1 MAKITQSMKKEWAQ
15 TLFVRE
21 GLTQKEIA
29 SKIGVS
35 AVTINKWV
43 KLGGWAKLKQS
54 LITTRGEQL
63 RRIYD
68 QIDELNSDI
77 LTKEEGK
84 RYADSKQADALSK
97 LIVAAKT
104 METET
109 SVADTIEVSRNVLNY
124 VRAAAPEKAEELGR
138 IFDDYIKDRIKR

>member
-1 MAKITQSMKKEWAQ
+1 MGSITAKMKKEWAQ

-29 SKIGVS
+29 AKTGVS

-43 KLGGWAKLKQS
+43 AAGGWKKLKQS

-63 RRIYD
+63 TRIYD

-77 LTKEEGK
+77 LRKEEGK

-104 METET
+104 MENET
-109 SVADTIEVSRNVLNY
+109 SIADTIEVSRNVLNY
-124 VRAAAPEKAEELGR
+124 VRAAAPDKAEELAL
-138 IFDDYIKDRIKR
+138 IFDDYIKERIKR